1 MSSERFKCF
10 NGDELLYLYRALSAF
25 IDAGNGIGF
34 HNCDRGHPDYVA
46 GAAGLEKSFADADDA
61 TNNALFKLGHEL
73 HDECIRRS
81 PEIFSDNTPPEFIPP
96 FSDWKSFCQAAVE
109 AHQKHASV

>member
-34 HNCDRGHPDYVA
+34 HNCDRGHPDYSQEPQGWKRALLTLMMRLRTLCSNWGMSCTMNVY
-46 GAAGLEKSFADADDA
+46 GAR
-61 TNNALFKLGHEL
+61 
-73 HDECIRRS
+73 RRS
-81 PEIFSDNTPPEFIPP
+81 SVTTRRQ
-96 FSDWKSFCQAAVE
+96 SSFRHLTTGSPSA
-109 AHQKHASV
+109 KLL